1 MSDAPGDEEESKPV
15 MILIKGYE
23 TIVIDKWGSEPRVL
37 PRSDKP

>member
-1 MSDAPGDEEESKPV
+1 MSDAPSEKPV

-37 PRSDKP
+37 PKSDKP